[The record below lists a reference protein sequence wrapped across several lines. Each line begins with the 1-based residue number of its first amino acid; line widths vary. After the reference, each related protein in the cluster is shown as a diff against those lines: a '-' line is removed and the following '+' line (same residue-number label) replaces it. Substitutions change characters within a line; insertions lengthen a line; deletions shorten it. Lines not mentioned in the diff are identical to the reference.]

1 MICLWFMFIVISLCP
16 GPYLHF
22 LLSLRNIYF
31 MCIYREREREREFQN
46 YQIVQRSIVVFRIQ
60 FVIHK
65 IAFSYKKHK
74 DRLNT
79 TVFSKNV

>member
-1 MICLWFMFIVISLCP
+1 MFIVISLCP

-22 LLSLRNIYF
+22 FAFTKKHLFYVYIQ
-31 MCIYREREREREFQN
+31 REREREFQN

-65 IAFSYKKHK
+65 IAFLYKKHK